1 MPRLKPWEQGIPSSQ
16 YLQQQIN
23 KTRKYKPKG
32 KGVLSGNVSTNTH
45 LLYPINLYRKNK
57 KINPWIFG
65 LDESQL
71 LIEKKQY
78 SIIYQPL
85 GKGALSKNISTNR
98 YYFYYPYK
106 LI

>member
-1 MPRLKPWEQGIPSSQ
+1 MTRLKPWEQGIPSSQ

-23 KTRKYKPKG
+23 KTSKYKPKG
-32 KGVLSGNVSTNTH
+32 KGFLSGNISTNTN
-45 LLYPINLYRKNK
+45 LLFPINVYKKNK

-65 LDESQL
+65 LDESQI
-71 LIEKKQY
+71 LIEKKRP
-78 SIIYQPL
+78 SINYQPL

-98 YYFYYPYK
+98 YYFNYPYT